1 MRFLTVL
8 FAFALVVACGGQ
20 KTEAPAAAIPPAG
33 APADT
38 APPPAFTFAA
48 DVQPIFTQN
57 CGTCHG
63 AEEPKASYVAVH
75 HAGLLGGGEDDKP
88 NIVAGQPDS
97 SLTFQYL
104 RDGKMPPS
112 GKLADDKLE
121 VVGRWISDG
130 AKLE

>member
-1 MRFLTVL
+1 MRLLTVL
-8 FAFALVVACGGQ
+8 FAFALVVACGGP
-20 KTEAPAAAIPPAG
+20 KAETPRAEV
-33 APADT
+33 PADT
-38 APPPAFTFAA
+38 AAPPPAFTFAA

-75 HAGLLGGGEDDKP
+75 HVGLLGGGEDDKP

-112 GKLADDKLE
+112 GKLADAQIE
-121 VVGRWISDG
+121 TVRRWITDG